1 MKVAEELI
9 DLIQDTPATKTYKP
23 KKKRAGNKNL
33 ADVLMTRPGKEKK
46 NIHMSHF
53 QTNIPMNLKHQ
64 GIRYIYPKIMK
75 RKYHINMHS

>member
-1 MKVAEELI
+1 MQVAEELI

-46 NIHMSHF
+46 NMRQYTYESF
-53 QTNIPMNLKHQ
+53 SNQ
-64 GIRYIYPKIMK
+64 YPDESKAPSGYVISA
-75 RKYHINMHS
+75 RR

>member
-23 KKKRAGNKNL
+23 RKKRAGNHNL

-53 QTNIPMNLKHQ
+53 QTKW
-64 GIRYIYPKIMK
+64 IRYIYPKIMK

>member
-33 ADVLMTRPGKEKK
+33 ADVLMTRPGKENK
-46 NIHMSHF
+46 
-53 QTNIPMNLKHQ
+53 
-64 GIRYIYPKIMK
+64 IYLYESFSNQYPDESKAPSGYVIST
-75 RKYHINMHS
+75 RR